1 MSTLNFRPSNDC
13 RPREA
18 VKTAGADFADE
29 STGLKAG
36 VN

>member
-1 MSTLNFRPSNDC
+1 MSTLNFQPSNDC